1 MRLLYKQFSTSALFK
16 MPLSDGSDLQI
27 KNVKNQVKF
36 GYKVKYINNSSLVLK
51 TEGFL
56 ESCWFPSVAS
66 LKKLL
71 ITRKECHSK
80 RIHEIPER
88 VEASRQMYNFLLP
101 FPFVWVTTRRCHIHF
116 GWSFCCKLFDPE
128 IPS

>member
-1 MRLLYKQFSTSALFK
+1 MRLLYEQFSTSALFK
-16 MPLSDGSDLQI
+16 MSLSDGSDLQI
-27 KNVKNQVKF
+27 KNEKNQVKF
-36 GYKVKYINNSSLVLK
+36 GYKFKYINNSSLVLK

-80 RIHEIPER
+80 EYMKFQKEW
-88 VEASRQMYNFLLP
+88 RQAGKMYNFLLP
-101 FPFVWVTTRRCHIHF
+101 FPFVWVAT
-116 GWSFCCKLFDPE
+116 
-128 IPS
+128 